1 MKLSEELQSRGFI
14 HQFTKNPAELLDG
27 EKLVIYHGI
36 DPSADSAHA
45 GNFVVWMLLRHLVN
59 HGHKV
64 IFLVGGGTGLIGD
77 PKPDAERPINDPA
90 EVSIRVDKLM
100 AQAKQVLATDNIEF
114 INNAQWLTSLS
125 LIDFLR
131 DTGKHFTVNDLIK
144 KDAIA
149 TRLKSEVGLSY
160 TEFAYPLLQAY
171 DYLNLYR
178 QHQCSLQVG
187 GSDQWGNMVAGVD
200 LIRRVEHASVE
211 VITVPL
217 IVDKTTGKKFG
228 KSEGN
233 AVWLDAGKTT
243 PYQFYQFWLQ
253 TSDEN
258 VIDYL
263 KLFTL
268 LPLAAI
274 EAINQSKIDNPAER
288 LAQQALAKEV
298 TTLVHGDVTA
308 QQQEKIANCLFG
320 VGEISTLT
328 PSEIAELKVSAP
340 NVDVLEGED
349 LMSVLVRSGL
359 APSKR
364 EARTLIMAGSITVA
378 GNKVTSAEHR
388 INRFETGVTFL
399 IKRGRRQ
406 IMIASVK

>member
-45 GNFVVWMLLRHLVN
+45 GNFVVWMMLRHLVN

-90 EVSIRVDKLM
+90 EVSLRVEKLTT
-100 AQAKQVLATDNIEF
+100 QAKQVLATNNIEF

-200 LIRRVEHASVE
+200 LIRRVEQASVD

-217 IVDKTTGKKFG
+217 IIDKTTGKKFG

-243 PYQFYQFWLQ
+243 PY
-253 TSDEN
+253 
-258 VIDYL
+258 
-263 KLFTL
+263 
-268 LPLAAI
+268 
-274 EAINQSKIDNPAER
+274 
-288 LAQQALAKEV
+288 
-298 TTLVHGDVTA
+298 
-308 QQQEKIANCLFG
+308 
-320 VGEISTLT
+320 
-328 PSEIAELKVSAP
+328 
-340 NVDVLEGED
+340 
-349 LMSVLVRSGL
+349 
-359 APSKR
+359 
-364 EARTLIMAGSITVA
+364 
-378 GNKVTSAEHR
+378 
-388 INRFETGVTFL
+388 
-399 IKRGRRQ
+399 
-406 IMIASVK
+406 